1 MHWATQLTERQ
12 YERVAVRQSTHAA
25 TNDERHTQQVAAAKR
40 PTPRPQH
47 QRPVSTVQAAGAAS
61 GAGAGA
67 AKAISAA
74 EPSSVDAP
82 PRYSTHT
89 CVGGKPEDNWHR

>member
-1 MHWATQLTERQ
+1 MHWATQLAERQ

-25 TNDERHTQQVAAAKR
+25 TNHEHTQQVSAAER
-40 PTPRPQH
+40 STQRPQH
-47 QRPVSTVQAAGAAS
+47 QMPVITVQPSSA

-67 AKAISAA
+67 ITAISVA
-74 EPSSVDAP
+74 EPSLVDAP